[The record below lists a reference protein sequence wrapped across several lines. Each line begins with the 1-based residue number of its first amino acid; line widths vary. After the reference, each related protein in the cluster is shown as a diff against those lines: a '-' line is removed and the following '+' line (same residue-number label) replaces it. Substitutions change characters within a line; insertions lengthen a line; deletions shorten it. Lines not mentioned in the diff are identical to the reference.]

1 MATETPQSHLFE
13 ALIFDMDGVL
23 INSEPLHERA
33 KREALL
39 EVGIMVPESLF
50 ASYTGCS
57 DKAMI
62 YEVAA
67 GHGLNEQRSAEIL
80 DRKHR
85 IYESLEHTLCPVSG
99 AIEFVHWAK
108 SRYRLALA
116 TSATSR
122 NRETTLKSLQIE
134 SMFEVAVDSASFS
147 QPKPSPEVFR
157 IALERLGLAPAACL
171 VIEDAV
177 NGIVAARA
185 AGCFSAG
192 LTTSFSEASLREAG
206 ADIVVASYS
215 ELKTLLTARET
226 NGVGTPLKGS

>member
-1 MATETPQSHLFE
+1 MPTETPQSHLFE

-39 EVGIMVPESLF
+39 EAGIVVPESLF
-50 ASYTGCS
+50 ASYTGRS

-67 GHGLNEQRSAEIL
+67 GYGLDEQRCAEIL
-80 DRKHR
+80 SRKHR
-85 IYESLEHTLCPVSG
+85 IYESLEHTLRPVPG
-99 AIEFVHWAK
+99 AIEFVQWAN

-122 NRETTLKSLQIE
+122 NREATLKSLQIE
-134 SMFEVAVDSASFS
+134 SMFEVVVDSASFS
-147 QPKPSPEVFR
+147 QPKPSPEVFQ
-157 IALERLGLAPAACL
+157 IALERLALPPAACL

-185 AGCFSAG
+185 AGCLSAG

-206 ADIVVASYS
+206 AEIVVGTFS
-215 ELKTLLTARET
+215 ELKTWLTARET
-226 NGVGTPLKGS
+226 NGVGTPLKGL